1 MARRDCL
8 TLDNGMRLRLLSA
21 LEVLQARRE
30 AGGLARAPKEHALC
44 SNACLLARALETEE
58 GSPIFSGGEA
68 VLAGLRVEEI
78 AALAKTWSQFN
89 REENP
94 ALTMGQ
100 EEAEA
105 LKKTSLR
112 RGGPAA
118 LAGAESFWRA
128 ALRAGAQAMRDRD
141 YVWCLSHL
149 ALDQEE
155 ELERLCPVCRA
166 RAAESR
172 CPVCGAPSGQGEGA
186 VNPAF
191 DQERYERLRKGAKA

>member
-1 MARRDCL
+1 MCIRDRGSRGAKKKL
-8 TLDNGMRLRLLSA
+8 ASDGADRLRWRVLKAFGA
-21 LEVLQARRE
+21 LPSE
-30 AGGLARAPKEHALC
+30 P
-44 SNACLLARALETEE
+44 RAL
-58 GSPIFSGGEA
+58 
-68 VLAGLRVEEI
+68 
-78 AALAKTWSQFN
+78 
-89 REENP
+89 
-94 ALTMGQ
+94 
-100 EEAEA
+100 
-105 LKKTSLR
+105 
-112 RGGPAA
+112 
-118 LAGAESFWRA
+118 
-128 ALRAGAQAMRDRD
+128 AMRDRD